1 MAPIGGTQGR
11 ALGLAAWTLA
21 ILVVPWTGASIT
33 ARADAIVLKSGE
45 VVEGS
50 LVQATRNTLIVRR
63 AIGGMHQMS
72 LHDIAEVRIDRAQ
85 GEPISGQLLSWAD
98 GVYQIRSGGEVVR
111 VSEGRILSR
120 APLEAEPS
128 PTPPPRARGGRTVDT
143 AAAAAQRIV
152 ATPVAAN
159 ADIAAVPKAETI
171 GARTAESDSQTVV
184 LKASVDPA
192 MPGTA
197 GVVFTIEL
205 SRPAQ
210 QPIVLIYG
218 TVDGTARAGTDYEP
232 QQGVITLAPGTRS
245 MQVRV
250 PLIGH
255 QRPRDESRFELFLA
269 ADPKLVE
276 VADQRIAATIPGGH

>member
-1 MAPIGGTQGR
+1 MAPARRTQGR
-11 ALGLAAWTLA
+11 AVGLAAWALA
-21 ILVVPWTGASIT
+21 ILVLTWTGASIT
-33 ARADAIVLKSGE
+33 ARADTIVSKSGE

-50 LVQATRNTLIVRR
+50 VVQATRNTLVVRR
-63 AIGGMHQMS
+63 AVGGMHQMP
-72 LHDIAEVRIDRAQ
+72 LRDIEEVRIDQAQ
-85 GEPISGQLLSWAD
+85 GEQISGQLLSWAD

-111 VSEGRILSR
+111 ISEGRILSR
-120 APLEAEPS
+120 VPLEAEHS
-128 PTPPPRARGGRTVDT
+128 PTPPPQGRGARTVDM

-152 ATPVAAN
+152 ATPVAATG
-159 ADIAAVPKAETI
+159 DIAAVPTAQTI

-192 MPGTA
+192 KPGTA

-205 SRPAQ
+205 SGPAP

-245 MQVRV
+245 TQVRV
-250 PLIGH
+250 PLIDH

-269 ADPKLVE
+269 ADPKVVE
-276 VADQRIAATIPGGH
+276 VIDQRIAAIIPGVH

>member
-1 MAPIGGTQGR
+1 MSSARGAQGR
-11 ALGLAAWTLA
+11 AVGLAAWTLA
-21 ILVVPWTGASIT
+21 ILVVTWTGASIT
-33 ARADAIVLKSGE
+33 ARADTIVLKSGE

-63 AIGGMHQMS
+63 AIGGMHQMP
-72 LHDIAEVRIDRAQ
+72 LRDIAEVRIDRAQ
-85 GEPISGQLLSWAD
+85 AEQISGQLLSWAD
-98 GVYQIRSGGEVVR
+98 GVYQIRSSGEVVR
-111 VSEGRILSR
+111 ISEGRILSR
-120 APLEAEPS
+120 APLEAEPLQ
-128 PTPPPRARGGRTVDT
+128 TPPPRARGAPMVAT

-159 ADIAAVPKAETI
+159 GDIAGVPMAETI

-192 MPGTA
+192 KPDTA

-245 MQVRV
+245 TQVRV
-250 PLIGH
+250 PLIDH

-269 ADPKLVE
+269 ADPKV
-276 VADQRIAATIPGGH
+276 VVVVDQRIAATIAGAH